1 MGRLMATRKAKPEN
15 APVDNN
21 SGAIPSSKNAAPEY
35 RETAS
40 SSGFGKPGLAAN
52 KARQGV
58 TGQGVSYVLGFS
70 LAGAVAVFLLLYFW
84 VY

>member
-1 MGRLMATRKAKPEN
+1 MAVRKEKPES
-15 APVDNN
+15 APVEKTA
-21 SGAIPSSKNAAPEY
+21 GAMPSSKKAAPEY